1 MNIPASA
8 HTDLP
13 TRCEP
18 YLCLFALCYSPSSCP
33 PLLKFKVTSCCSYLC
48 LIIPVQIKVFLV
60 LMMLTYLTLILITS
74 FCAHCNIK
82 VQIHMK
88 CYFFGVVMCLLL
100 SCCGV
105 FFSFCSLFLL
115 LFKISL
121 RCTALYP
128 LSFLVLDRANQSS
141 ASDNIHRF
149 SPQVLCLGMSRK
161 RLLNHS
167 LQDFTNVS
175 CAPRITVRLRSVYS
189 TT

>member
-60 LMMLTYLTLILITS
+60 LMTLTYLTLILITS

-105 FFSFCSLFLL
+105 FFSF
-115 LFKISL
+115 
-121 RCTALYP
+121 
-128 LSFLVLDRANQSS
+128 V
-141 ASDNIHRF
+141 
-149 SPQVLCLGMSRK
+149 
-161 RLLNHS
+161 
-167 LQDFTNVS
+167 
-175 CAPRITVRLRSVYS
+175 VYS
-189 TT
+189 FFLKSFSDVQLYIHSPSSSSIELISHLLQITFTDSALKCCVWERHVNAC